1 MPFCSNCGSE
11 VKDNARFCPNCGNAI
26 NDEHENPNP
35 QTNINSGINC
45 PTCGSII
52 PFGNVACS
60 KCGTQ
65 LNQEKHTAAIVIGYI
80 TAIFIP
86 IVGIII
92 GIYLLTRK
100 NKDVHIHGII
110 MILLAIILTIAW
122 WLFFSYLSYVN
133 TMSYYNN
140 YYYY

>member
-1 MPFCSNCGSE
+1 MPFCSNCGNE
-11 VKDNARFCPNCGNAI
+11 VNDNTKFCPKCGNAI
-26 NDEHENPNP
+26 NSESENSNQ

-45 PTCGSII
+45 PKCGSII
-52 PFGNVACS
+52 PFGNVVCTNS
-60 KCGTQ
+60 GTP

-86 IVGIII
+86 IVGIIT

-110 MILLAIILTIAW
+110 MIILAIIMIIAW
-122 WLFFSYLSYVN
+122 WWYFSYMSYVN
-133 TMSYYNN
+133 RMRYYN